1 MASQPT
7 GHRGAPPKTSGGR
20 GAHGAAL
27 AASERAL
34 VESTERRLTRLGFDL
49 HDGPIQEVVVLAQ
62 DLRLLASQ
70 LDGLLGTRGQRE
82 LVRGRIEDLDAQ
94 LVALEASLRRLSSE
108 VRTPVLPDR
117 PLARALRE
125 ATRAFAARTG
135 IEPGLVLDGDL
146 GLLSASQQIALLNI
160 VHEALTNIREH
171 SDATE
176 VEIVVSAD
184 ADGVTARVTDNG
196 RGFDVEPTLIRA
208 AREGRVGLAAMHERA
223 RLLGGRCT
231 IDSRPGGPTV
241 VSVALE
247 RWEPP
252 RYGPDGTKPFSKA

>member
-1 MASQPT
+1 MTNQPT
-7 GHRGAPPKTSGGR
+7 SQKNVPGKTSGGR
-20 GAHGAAL
+20 GAHGATL

-34 VESTERRLTRLGFDL
+34 VESTERRLTRLGLDL

-62 DLRLLASQ
+62 DLRLLAGQ

-94 LVALEASLRRLSSE
+94 LLALEASLRHLSSE
-108 VRTPVLPDR
+108 VRAPALPDR

-135 IEPGLVLDGDL
+135 IEPGLMLDGDL
-146 GLLSASQQIALLNI
+146 EMLSASQRIALLNI
-160 VHEALTNIREH
+160 VHEALTNIRKH

-176 VEIVVSAD
+176 VEIVVSAG
-184 ADGVTARVTDNG
+184 ADGVAARVTDNG
-196 RGFDVEPTLIRA
+196 RGFDVEPTMISA
-208 AREGRVGLAAMHERA
+208 AREGRVGLTAMHERA
-223 RLLGGRCT
+223 RLLGGRCI

-241 VSVALE
+241 VAAALE

-252 RYGPDGTKPFSKA
+252 SYGPDGTKPFSKA